1 MSLYGA
7 IEAGGT
13 KFVCAVGDE
22 KGNIQERIS
31 IPTTTPE
38 ETMPEVIA
46 FFKKFPIEAIG
57 IGSFGPIDVDK
68 NSPTYGNVTT
78 TPKLAW
84 KDYPLLKAI
93 EDEFSVPTGF
103 NTDVNVAALGEAKL
117 GAAKGVDNCLY
128 ITVGTG
134 IGAGAYIN
142 GELLQG
148 LTHPEMGHILV
159 RRHAEDPYK
168 GRCPYHGDCLE
179 GLAAGPAIEERWGEK
194 AFHLSDKEEVWEM
207 EGYYIAQA
215 LMQYI
220 LILSPKKII
229 LGGGVMN
236 QEHVLTHVYRHLSDL
251 LNGYVSY
258 PEVQDKMNEYIV
270 RPGLGDNA
278 GITGGLLLAEKV
290 LEESKARIN

>member
-13 KFVCAVGDE
+13 KFVCAVGDA

-46 FFKKFPIEAIG
+46 FFKKFSVDAIG

-68 NSPTYGNVTT
+68 NNATYGNITT

-84 KDYPLLKAI
+84 KDYPLLKTI

-128 ITVGTG
+128 ITIGTG

-159 RRHAEDPYK
+159 RRHPKDSYK
-168 GRCPYHGDCLE
+168 GRCPYHADCLE

-236 QEHVLTHVYRHLSDL
+236 QEHVLTHVHRYLTEL

-290 LEESKARIN
+290 FHEK